1 MSPKILIADDDP
13 VQRRF
18 LKTLVHQFGY
28 QAETVESGEAALAHL
43 QASSAAPVDLVILDL
58 VMPDLDGMAVLSRL
72 RERGEKLPIIVQTSR
87 GSVESAVPA
96 MRMGAHDFL
105 VKPVGPE
112 RLQVAIKNALT
123 AARLAEEVSFLTR
136 RAFGTLS
143 FEDLTGDSVE
153 MARAVRQGER
163 AAKSAIPV
171 LLEGEPGTGKEIFAR
186 AIHGASGRRGGA
198 FVTFNCGA
206 PPDDLE
212 KVLFGCEKGAFHG
225 AAEKTLG
232 KCVEAHGGTLFF
244 DRICELPIEAQGRLL
259 RFLQEGE
266 IHRAGA
272 KRPVKADVRL
282 IFAANRNLIEQVK
295 RGCFRDDLFYRINVF
310 PISISP
316 LRARRDDI
324 ASLARRFCARFAAEE
339 GKPVRGIC
347 AEALALLGA
356 YAWPGNVRQ
365 LVNAIFRAVVLAD
378 GDELT
383 VAEFPQIA
391 ARVEGFDVRIPA
403 APVPAA
409 ARPLRER
416 EFIRMEVRDPNV
428 LALLD
433 ENGNARH
440 LDRLEAEAIKFA
452 LVHYRGQMSAVA
464 RKLGIGR
471 STLYRKLKQYD
482 LLKQHDLE
490 PACEESA
497 ALAARA

>member
-1 MSPKILIADDDP
+1 MSPKILIAGDDP
-13 VQRRF
+13 VQRRR
-18 LKTLVHQFGY
+18 LETLVHQFGY
-28 QAETVESGEAALAHL
+28 QAETAETGEAVLARL
-43 QASSAAPVDLVILDL
+43 QASSAAPADLVILDL
-58 VMPDLDGMAVLSRL
+58 VMPNLDGMAVLSRL
-72 RERGEKLPIIVQTSR
+72 RERGERRPIIVQTSR
-87 GSVESAVPA
+87 ASVESAVPA
-96 MRMGAHDFL
+96 MRLGAIDFV

-112 RLQVAIKNALT
+112 RLQAAIKNALT
-123 AARLAEEVSFLTR
+123 AAQLAEEVRFLTGQ
-136 RAFGTLS
+136 AYGTLV
-143 FEDLTGDSVE
+143 FEDLAGDSVE

-171 LLEGEPGTGKEIFAR
+171 LLEGEAGTGKEIFAR
-186 AIHGASGRRGGA
+186 AIHGSSGRRGGA

-212 KVLFGCEKGAFHG
+212 WMLSGSQKGAFPG
-225 AAEKTLG
+225 AAGKTVG
-232 KCVEAHGGTLFF
+232 KYVEARGGTLFF
-244 DRICELPIEAQGRLL
+244 DRICELPIEAQSKLL
-259 RFLQEGE
+259 RVLQEGE
-266 IHRAGA
+266 IHRAGR

-295 RGCFRDDLFYRINVF
+295 RGGFRDDLYYRINVF
-310 PISISP
+310 PISIPP

-324 ASLARRFCARFAAEE
+324 ASLARRFCARFAAAE
-339 GKPVRGIC
+339 GKPVRGIG

-356 YAWPGNVRQ
+356 YDWPGNVRQ
-365 LVNAIFRAVVLAD
+365 LENAVFRAVVLAD
-378 GDELT
+378 GGELT

-391 ARVEGFDVRIPA
+391 ARVEGFDVRVPA

-409 ARPLRER
+409 RQAHPAK
-416 EFIRMEVRDPNV
+416 EFVRVEVRDPNV

-471 STLYRKLKQYD
+471 STLYRKLKQHD
-482 LLKQHDLE
+482 LLKEIDLE
-490 PACEESA
+490 PAPVL
-497 ALAARA
+497 ALGA

>member
-1 MSPKILIADDDP
+1 MFPKILIADDDP
-13 VQRRF
+13 VQRQ
-18 LKTLVHQFGY
+18 LLETLVHQFGY
-28 QAETVESGEAALAHL
+28 QAETVECGEAVLARL
-43 QASSAAPVDLVILDL
+43 QASNAAPVDLVILDL
-58 VMPDLDGMAVLSRL
+58 VMPNIDGMVVLSRL

-87 GSVESAVPA
+87 ASVESAVPA
-96 MRMGAHDFL
+96 MRLGAHDFV

-112 RLQVAIKNALT
+112 RLQVAIKNALA
-123 AARLAEEVSFLTR
+123 AARLADEVSFLTR
-136 RAFGTLS
+136 RAFGTLA
-143 FEDLTGDSVE
+143 FKDLAGDSVE

-186 AIHGASGRRGGA
+186 AIHGASGRRGSA

-212 KVLFGCEKGAFHG
+212 WMLFGCEKGAFPG
-225 AAEKTLG
+225 AAEKTVH
-232 KCVEAHGGTLFF
+232 KCAQARGGTLFF

-259 RFLQEGE
+259 RVLQEGE
-266 IHRAGA
+266 LHRAGA
-272 KRPVKADVRL
+272 KRPVNADVRL

-295 RGCFRDDLFYRINVF
+295 RGGFRDDLYYRINAF
-310 PISISP
+310 PISVPP

-324 ASLARRFCARFAAEE
+324 AGLARRFCARFAAAE
-339 GKPVRGIC
+339 GKLVRGIG

-356 YAWPGNVRQ
+356 YDWPGNVRQ
-365 LVNAIFRAVVLAD
+365 LENAVFRAVVLAD
-378 GDELT
+378 GGELT
-383 VAEFPQIA
+383 VTEFPQIA
-391 ARVEGFDVRIPA
+391 ARVEGFDVRVPA

-409 ARPLRER
+409 WQAHPAK
-416 EFIRMEVRDPNV
+416 EFVRVEVRDPNV

-471 STLYRKLKQYD
+471 STLYRKLKQHD
-482 LLKQHDLE
+482 LLKQYDLE
-490 PACEESA
+490 PAPE
-497 ALAARA
+497 ALASGA